1 LARITSIKGRI
12 IHNSRGTK
20 TIEVDVISDNQYLG
34 RTSAPSGAS
43 VGKYEAVSFPKG
55 GPEESLRI
63 LNENS
68 KKFLEFESSDLKS
81 IDETLKAI
89 DQTSNYS
96 KIGGGLA

>member
-1 LARITSIKGRI
+1 LAKITSIKGRI

-43 VGKYEAVSFPKG
+43 VGKYEAVSFPDD

-63 LNENS
+63 LNAILPLIS
-68 KKFLEFESSDLKS
+68 FILPDSFLGSL
-81 IDETLKAI
+81 
-89 DQTSNYS
+89 
-96 KIGGGLA
+96 